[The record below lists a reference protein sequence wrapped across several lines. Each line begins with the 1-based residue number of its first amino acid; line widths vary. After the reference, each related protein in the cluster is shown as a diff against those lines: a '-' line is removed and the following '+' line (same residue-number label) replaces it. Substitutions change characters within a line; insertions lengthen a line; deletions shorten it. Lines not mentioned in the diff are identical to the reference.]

1 MLPSEIDIY
10 SYLRLRFF
18 AIAVQEKVVILLID
32 EVYTAAKMEYH
43 AGEFVG
49 LAANGI
55 IAKTLLVYFDSIV
68 AWKIQK
74 C

>member
-32 EVYTAAKMEYH
+32 EVYTAAEMEYH
-43 AGEFVG
+43 EFVG

-55 IAKTLLVYFDSIV
+55 IAKTLLVYLVF
-68 AWKIQK
+68 
-74 C
+74 